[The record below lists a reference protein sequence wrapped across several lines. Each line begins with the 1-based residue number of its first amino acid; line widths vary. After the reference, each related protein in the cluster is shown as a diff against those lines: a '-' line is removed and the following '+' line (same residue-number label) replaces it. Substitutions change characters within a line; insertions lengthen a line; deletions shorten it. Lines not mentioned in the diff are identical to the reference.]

1 MRRNLRPRTTIPDS
15 EDDSQFSETSLK
27 NSSPLRRSSRSTPLR
42 AGGSSLSRSR
52 RVIQDSEADEEDY
65 IGLSDSVAPDNPAS
79 GGVAVVVPMK
89 NESPSDSNSQ
99 SPLGNLSTGYST
111 PATSVGAA
119 ATEPDTKIAIKTSA
133 RINAA
138 DRVKKLQSSALSLGT
153 SQRGRKRSAAAL
165 VEEEDASDVPLAHA
179 FKKRTVKRRTGALS
193 VQPDPEASD
202 TALAHALQ
210 MEEYK
215 YPRATT
221 EQRLLVDK
229 FIDEHLEYDSDP
241 DSRPVFFSPL
251 SSEPPGLDS
260 SAYSDTS
267 EDPLEDRSPGP
278 LGEGLN
284 DDLHDSGADLPPT
297 WEEQRKARRVSR
309 VLSPRGLYMLTIT

>member
-15 EDDSQFSETSLK
+15 EDDAQFSETSLR
-27 NSSPLRRSSRSTPLR
+27 NSSPLRRSSRSAPLR

-52 RVIQDSEADEEDY
+52 RVIQDSEADEDDY
-65 IGLSDSVAPDNPAS
+65 IGLSDSVAPENSPSS
-79 GGVAVVVPMK
+79 GIAVVVPMK
-89 NESPSDSNSQ
+89 NESSSDSNSQ
-99 SPLGNLSTGYST
+99 SPHGNLSTGYST

-119 ATEPDTKIAIKTSA
+119 VAEPDTKIATKTAA

-153 SQRGRKRSAAAL
+153 SQRGSKRSAAVL
-165 VEEEDASDVPLAHA
+165 VEEEDASDVPLART

-251 SSEPPGLDS
+251 SSEPPGFDS
-260 SAYSDTS
+260 GADSDTS
-267 EDPLEDRSPGP
+267 EDPLEGSSPGP
-278 LGEGLN
+278 FGEGFN
-284 DDLHDSGADLPPT
+284 HDLHDSEADLPPT
-297 WEEQRKARRVSR
+297 LEEQRKSRRVSR
-309 VLSPRGLYMLTIT
+309 VLSPRVAT